1 MYECGRLDDAL
12 ELLETAYQTVTN
24 KESALY
30 AHLCN
35 SAAVVYFEQNNLTP
49 CRKANENS
57 LRIRKAVLAPDD
69 LDLVNSYHNLGNLAS
84 AQGRYEEA
92 LELLAQTEKVRVAAG
107 QEAVI
112 SLGLTHMMTGRV
124 FSLQGKYSEAS
135 DKYDM
140 AAEIFKLSLGPASQL
155 MAEYVALFSSSRRR
169 RF

>member
-1 MYECGRLDDAL
+1 MD
-12 ELLETAYQTVTN
+12 TAYQTVTD
-24 KESALY
+24 KESALF

-49 CRKANENS
+49 CQKANENS

-92 LELLAQTEKVRVAAG
+92 LELLAKTETVRVAAG

-112 SLGLTHMMTGRV
+112 SLGLSHMMVGRV
-124 FSLQGKYSEAS
+124 FSLQGKYSAAL
-135 DKYDM
+135 DRYDM

-155 MAEYVALFSSSRRR
+155 MAEYVPLFSLPRRR
-169 RF
+169 RY